1 MLCFVKSIF
10 VWHNACVAYNYSSE
24 RPDFIYPVL
33 YLPDIFLYSINY
45 TWSLNSLCPFTVF
58 GVLHPNMSFFDPMSC
73 GNLIGLGVE
82 EIMQISV
89 DWLARGRV
97 LIDLTVASFWLYC
110 KPKSGSEV
118 LFVVPQ
124 MGERQRC
131 KKTWKGR
138 GWMDIEYLI
147 LESFYLCYESY
158 LILWCS
164 HWEYRVIPF

>member
-1 MLCFVKSIF
+1 MQLNVILIVLAWLEAYSAFLSVRRSLVFMLCFVKSIF
-10 VWHNACVAYNYSSE
+10 VWHVCVAYNYSSE

-33 YLPDIFLYSINY
+33 YLPDIFLYSINCTN
-45 TWSLNSLCPFTVF
+45 TWSLHSPCPFTVF
-58 GVLHPNMSFFDPMSC
+58 SVLHPNMSFFDPISC

-82 EIMQISV
+82 EIMQIWA

-131 KKTWKGR
+131 KKT
-138 GWMDIEYLI
+138 
-147 LESFYLCYESY
+147 
-158 LILWCS
+158 
-164 HWEYRVIPF
+164 